1 MHINGLLIAVF
12 IEIFI
17 LSSVRQDLFDTTES
31 PRIHDIIK
39 IRVLRKRFKKEIMN
53 KMNPKTRRV
62 LFLICILTSCLI
74 LNAFYNS
81 YWAKEQ
87 TVSWLQ
93 YDKRS
98 FWLLPN
104 IKNAELS
111 EQIGSNLHESCI
123 ITIHQTKC
131 TSRHGEPLGTFLPY
145 GMAHTNCRL

>member
-1 MHINGLLIAVF
+1 MHLKCFQMHINGFLIAVF

-39 IRVLRKRFKKEIMN
+39 IRVLRKRFSKEIMN

-74 LNAFYNS
+74 LNAFYSS

-87 TVSWLQ
+87 TVS
-93 YDKRS
+93 
-98 FWLLPN
+98 
-104 IKNAELS
+104 
-111 EQIGSNLHESCI
+111 
-123 ITIHQTKC
+123 
-131 TSRHGEPLGTFLPY
+131 
-145 GMAHTNCRL
+145 